1 MFWSLNREKWATKA
15 LQIFCIYGLLSLH
28 TFTAALMVWKDS
40 FAQALHFIIIF
51 FLSGCSGL
59 VSFKENDY
67 FFTRICS
74 VVLIYR
80 KMISK

>member
-1 MFWSLNREKWATKA
+1 MGYHSLAN
-15 LQIFCIYGLLSLH
+15 ILH
-28 TFTAALMVWKDS
+28 LWPTEPAYIHRSFDGWKDS

-67 FFTRICS
+67 FFTRLQRGAHLQENDFQMSLPRLSCE
-74 VVLIYR
+74 Y
-80 KMISK
+80 